1 MDYYIY
7 ADVSVDI
14 ESEFMEENDIRLMR
28 MQYSL
33 GDEQLTYEKRVSD
46 TFMHDFYEKM
56 RNGATS
62 GTSQIAPSTYE
73 EVFGKHLKEG
83 KGVLYISLS
92 SGLSNTYSSSL
103 LTIENLKEE
112 YGGDVAIESV
122 DSLSATGGMGLLLL
136 MAVENRK
143 KGMSLKEN
151 AELLRTCTGKICHWF
166 MVDDLMFL
174 KRGGRVS
181 AATAIVGTALNVKPV
196 LKIDDNGKLITI
208 SKQRGTAKTIKYM
221 VSNFENAKDLS
232 IGKDVV
238 IVHGDCPERAEE
250 LKQQVLLVEP
260 QARVHICMLGPV
272 IGAHTGP
279 GMAAIIHF
287 GNRNYA

>member
-14 ESEFMEENDIRLMR
+14 ESDFMEENDIRLMR

-46 TFMHDFYEKM
+46 EFMHDFYEKM

-62 GTSQIAPSTYE
+62 GTSQITPSTYE
-73 EVFGKHLKEG
+73 EVFGEHLKEG

-112 YGGDVAIESV
+112 YGGEVAIESV

-151 AELLRTCTGKICHWF
+151 AEFLRAHTDKICHWF

-181 AATAIVGTALNVKPV
+181 AATAIVGSALNVKPV
-196 LKIDDNGKLITI
+196 LKIDDNGKLVTI
-208 SKQRGTAKTIKYM
+208 SKQRGIAKTVKYM

-250 LKQQVLLVEP
+250 LKQQVLSVEP